1 MPKAYVEIDRDV
13 LLMLIGWIQAHRP
26 QGEWEPEFLGVA
38 FLRMQGALK
47 EGDGN
52 AADQG

>member
-1 MPKAYVEIDRDV
+1 MPKAYIEIDRDM

-26 QGEWEPEFLGVA
+26 PGDWDPEFLGVA
-38 FLRMQGALK
+38 ILRMQGAIK
-47 EGDGN
+47 ESDDD